1 MRASFLDDLST
12 AQTSQAGGSSPHRLS
27 PIAEFSKHQHLLDFS

>member
-12 AQTSQAGGSSPHRLS
+12 AEGSRAANARGISGNC
-27 PIAEFSKHQHLLDFS
+27 KTCY